1 MQKIRKLGTN
11 VSLVFWN
18 IDNVHYRLDNQRY
31 CKLTEPEVI
40 SHLTKHDIICL
51 AETHSGPSDKIELDG
66 YSLISNIRPK
76 KPKATKYFGG
86 LAVYIKN
93 NIKQGITFMP
103 ITNSE
108 YMWFKLD
115 KHFFNLQAD
124 LYISLIYVCPASS
137 TFANK
142 RDDIFELIENDIA
155 NFSKMGNC
163 LLCGDFNARTNK
175 NPDFCTNDDISE
187 QVDLPFHYVQDT
199 EIPRQNIDNAKVDMQ
214 GKALLNLCK
223 ASGLR
228 IVNGRFLGDR
238 IGFYTCF
245 NYKGAPSVIDYM
257 ICSQALLDHI
267 QSFHVSDP
275 NTASIHCS
283 LSLHLRTN
291 PFMKSEAITESP
303 TFSPSNQY
311 KWREGDNQKFPTALQ
326 FNASKQNISDF
337 NQNNFNDNIDAAVSS
352 LNNILYTAAKI
363 AHILPKKIRTTKVK
377 HNMKGKNK
385 KWYDKD
391 CHQMKADL
399 KRLATEIRK
408 NPFDINN
415 VSKYRHHRKCYKQT
429 LKKKR
434 SLYIGQTLN
443 NLETLQSSNP
453 KEFWKI
459 FQELKELD
467 KPARENPINPEKWI
481 SHFSKLMNQAQN
493 VDLAFEQTN

>member
-1 MQKIRKLGTN
+1 MQKICKLGTN

-51 AETHSGPSDKIELDG
+51 TETHSGPSDKIELDG
-66 YSLISNIRPK
+66 YSLVSNIRPK
-76 KPKATKYFGG
+76 NPKATKYFGG
-86 LAVYIKN
+86 LAVYIKH

-283 LSLHLRTN
+283 LSLHL
-291 PFMKSEAITESP
+291 
-303 TFSPSNQY
+303 
-311 KWREGDNQKFPTALQ
+311 
-326 FNASKQNISDF
+326 
-337 NQNNFNDNIDAAVSS
+337 
-352 LNNILYTAAKI
+352 
-363 AHILPKKIRTTKVK
+363 
-377 HNMKGKNK
+377 
-385 KWYDKD
+385 
-391 CHQMKADL
+391 
-399 KRLATEIRK
+399 
-408 NPFDINN
+408 
-415 VSKYRHHRKCYKQT
+415 
-429 LKKKR
+429 
-434 SLYIGQTLN
+434 
-443 NLETLQSSNP
+443 
-453 KEFWKI
+453 
-459 FQELKELD
+459 
-467 KPARENPINPEKWI
+467 
-481 SHFSKLMNQAQN
+481 
-493 VDLAFEQTN
+493 